1 MALPSDSAGEGPCSL
16 MAPVCTTVASL
27 GLRSA
32 GAHPPAGGKSPPE
45 ASRRVWSGVPVL
57 LAAEGPAR
65 LRALWSTLGMTSVW
79 GILPTFNGGSWAPDI
94 PGQQDGG
101 AETLLPT

>member
-1 MALPSDSAGEGPCSL
+1 MLSDGPSLHYRGISGPEVSWCPS
-16 MAPVCTTVASL
+16 S
-27 GLRSA
+27 
-32 GAHPPAGGKSPPE
+32 
-45 ASRRVWSGVPVL
+45 SRWKVSRGVWSGVPVL